1 VSFQV
6 DVPVRF
12 GDVDYA
18 RIVYYPRLFH
28 LLHVSF
34 EELFARH
41 VGIPYHV
48 LIEEHNLGFPA
59 ARIETDFK
67 RPFRF
72 GEVLAVTIDVPRIG
86 NTSADFVHTLRAASE
101 TEIRAVASF
110 TRVAVDMQT
119 LRPVPIPEPVRVRL
133 RELAPTD

>member
-1 VSFQV
+1 MSFQV

-34 EELFARH
+34 EELFAQH

-59 ARIETDFK
+59 ARIESDFK

-72 GEVLAVTIDVPRIG
+72 GEVLAVTIQVPRVG
-86 NTSADFVHTLRAASE
+86 NSSAVFEHIVRARGE
-101 TEIRAVASF
+101 EEIRARASF
-110 TRVAVDMQT
+110 TRVAVDMQS
-119 LRPVPIPEPVRVRL
+119 LRPVPIPAPMAERL
-133 RELAPTD
+133 RELTPAV